1 MLNKKLL
8 RLIIIAMIVSLT
20 GLIVLQVYTINNA
33 IKLEEK
39 MFEASVN
46 QAINQ
51 VAEIIEKHEV
61 AVNVRDNLNLSSQG
75 KMFFMGIDSLIHK
88 SVTKKDTTTSG
99 LVFWNEI
106 SPGEL
111 QAEFRQINKD
121 GAVELIEETRFDSSG
136 EVTYKRIRSASR
148 LSEPGKISSDF
159 GIHLEKNE
167 QINDPRLERFLKKSG
182 LVSDIFQELFKI
194 NTQRNVE
201 ERVQP
206 EIIDSLLREKFAEAG
221 IKTPFEFGIY
231 DLINNKLFVNQ
242 ESKYSNELL
251 TSQFRVR
258 LFPHD
263 IFVHPDYLLV
273 YFPKQNTY
281 IFSNLIFTF
290 LISSLFLLVIIL
302 SFYYTISTIMKQ
314 KKVSEIKNDFI
325 NNMTHELKTPISTIS
340 LACEAMGD
348 PDINRT
354 GRIMD
359 NYIKMI
365 AEENKRLGLLVENVL
380 QTAILDKGDFKLKT
394 EQIDIRQVLEK
405 VMKSLSMH
413 LERKKG
419 KIELNINTEKVMV
432 EADPVHITNV
442 MYNLIDNAIKYS
454 KTEPH
459 IIITVSQTD
468 KGLGIEVADNGIGI
482 SKDQQKRIFEKLYRV
497 PTGNVHNVKGF
508 GLGLSYVKA
517 IVDKHFGQIKLESE
531 LGKGSKFLVVIPY
544 FHRSNVLNTA

>member
-8 RLIIIAMIVSLT
+8 KVIIVAMIVSLS
-20 GLIVLQVYTINNA
+20 GLIVLQVFTISNA

-51 VAEIIEKHEV
+51 VAEMIEKHEV
-61 AVNVRDNLNLSSQG
+61 AVNVRDNFNLSSQG
-75 KMFFMGIDSLIHK
+75 KMFFMGIDSLVRK
-88 SVTKKDTTTSG
+88 SVTQKDTTTSG

-121 GAVELIEETRFDSSG
+121 GAVELIEETRFDSLG

-148 LSEPGKISSDF
+148 LAEPGKMISDF

-194 NTQRNVE
+194 NTQRNIE

-206 EIIDSLLREKFAEAG
+206 EIIDSLLKEKFAEVG

-231 DLINNKLFVNQ
+231 DLINNKLFIDH

-302 SFYYTISTIMKQ
+302 SFYYTINTILKQ

-348 PDINRT
+348 PDINRA

-405 VMKSLSMH
+405 VIKSLSMH

-419 KIELNINTEKVMV
+419 KVELNINTDKLMV

-454 KTEPH
+454 KTEP
-459 IIITVSQTD
+459 IITITVSQTD

-517 IVDKHFGQIKLESE
+517 IIDKHFGQIRLESE
-531 LGKGSKFLVVIPY
+531 LGKGSKFLIVIPY
-544 FHRSNVLNTA
+544 FHRSNVLKTA

>member
-8 RLIIIAMIVSLT
+8 KLIILSMIIALS
-20 GLIVLQVYTINNA
+20 GLIILQVYTLNNA
-33 IKLEEK
+33 IKLEEQ
-39 MFEASVN
+39 MFESSVN

-51 VAEIIEKHEV
+51 VSELIEKHEV
-61 AVNVRDNLNLSSQG
+61 AVNVRDNFDLSSQG
-75 KMFFMGIDSLIHK
+75 KMFFMGIDSLISK
-88 SVTKKDTTTSG
+88 SSSKKDTTTSG

-121 GAVELIEETRFDSSG
+121 GAIELIEETRFDSSG

-148 LSEPGKISSDF
+148 LSEPNRFHSDF
-159 GIHLEKNE
+159 GIHIEKNDP
-167 QINDPRLERFLKKSG
+167 IADPRLERFIKKSG
-182 LVSDIFQELFKI
+182 LVSDIFKELFKL
-194 NTQRNVE
+194 NVNSNIE
-201 ERVQP
+201 DRVKP
-206 EIIDSLLREKFAEAG
+206 EIIDSLLRIKFEEVG
-221 IKTPFEFGIY
+221 IKTAYEFGIY
-231 DLINNKLFVNQ
+231 DLINNKLFIDH
-242 ESKYSNELL
+242 ESNYANELMK
-251 TSQFRVR
+251 SQFRVR

-263 IFVHPDYLLV
+263 IFVQPDYLLV
-273 YFPKQNTY
+273 HFPNQRSY
-281 IFSNLIFTF
+281 IFSNLLFTF
-290 LISSLFLLVIIL
+290 FISTLFLLVIIF
-302 SFYYTISTIMKQ
+302 SFYYTVNTIIKQ

-348 PDINRT
+348 PDINRA
-354 GRIMD
+354 GRLMD
-359 NYIKMI
+359 NYVKMI

-405 VMKSLSMH
+405 VIKSLGMH
-413 LERKKG
+413 LDRKKG
-419 KIELNINTEKVMV
+419 KVELNIHTDKLTL

-454 KTEPH
+454 QNEPL
-459 IIITVSQTD
+459 IIINITETE
-468 KGLGIEVADNGIGI
+468 KGLGIEIADNGIGI

-497 PTGNVHNVKGF
+497 PTGNLHDVKGF

-531 LGKGSKFLVVIPY
+531 LQKGSKFLIIIPY
-544 FHRSNVLNTA
+544 FHRSAALNN

>member
-8 RLIIIAMIVSLT
+8 KVIIIAMMVSLS

-33 IKLEEK
+33 VKLEEK

-46 QAINQ
+46 QAIHQ

-61 AVNVRDNLNLSSQG
+61 AVNVRDNFNLSSQG
-75 KMFFMGIDSLIHK
+75 KMFFMGIDSLVRK
-88 SVTKKDTTTSG
+88 STTKKDTTTSG

-136 EVTYKRIRSASR
+136 EVTFKRIRSASR
-148 LSEPGKISSDF
+148 LSEPNRLQSDF
-159 GIHLEKNE
+159 DIHLERNE
-167 QINDPRLERFLKKSG
+167 QVSDPRLERFLKKSG
-182 LVSDIFQELFKI
+182 LVSDIFKELFKI
-194 NTQRNVE
+194 NVQQNIE
-201 ERVQP
+201 ERVKP
-206 EIIDSLLREKFAEAG
+206 EIIDSLLKEKFHEVG
-221 IKTPFEFGIY
+221 IKTSFEFGIY
-231 DLINNKLFVNQ
+231 DLINNKLFIDH
-242 ESKYSNELL
+242 ESKYANDLMK
-251 TSQFRVR
+251 SQFRVR

-273 YFPKQNTY
+273 YFPSQSSY
-281 IFSNLIFTF
+281 IFSNLIFIF
-290 LISSLFLLVIIL
+290 IISSLFLLVVIF
-302 SFYYTISTIMKQ
+302 SFYYTINTILKQ

-348 PDINRT
+348 PDINRA

-394 EQIDIRQVLEK
+394 EQIDIRLVLEK

-419 KIELNINTEKVMV
+419 KLELQLNTERVMV

-454 KTEPH
+454 KSEPH
-459 IIITVSQTD
+459 IIIAVSETE

-517 IVDKHFGQIKLESE
+517 IVDKHFGQIRLESE
-531 LGKGSKFLVVIPY
+531 LGKGSRFLITIPY
-544 FHRSNVLNTA
+544 FHRSNVLN

>member
-1 MLNKKLL
+1 MVIALSG
-8 RLIIIAMIVSLT
+8 LII
-20 GLIVLQVYTINNA
+20 LQVYTLQNA
-33 IKLEEK
+33 VKLEEQ
-39 MFEASVN
+39 MFETSVN
-46 QAINQ
+46 HAINQ

-61 AVNVRDNLNLSSQG
+61 AVNVRDNFDVSSQG
-75 KMFFMGIDSLIHK
+75 KMFFMGIDSLIRK
-88 SVTKKDTTTSG
+88 STTKKDTTTSG

-121 GAVELIEETRFDSSG
+121 GAVELIEETRFDSTG

-148 LSEPGKISSDF
+148 LKEPSQYQSDF

-167 QINDPRLERFLKKSG
+167 PSIDPRLERFIKKSG
-182 LVSDIFQELFKI
+182 MVSDIFKELFKL
-194 NTQRNVE
+194 NVE
-201 ERVQP
+201 SNVEDRVRP
-206 EIIDSLLREKFAEAG
+206 EIIDSLLKVKFEEVG

-231 DLINNKLFVNQ
+231 DLVNNKLFIDH
-242 ESKYSNELL
+242 ESKNANQLMK
-251 TSQFRVR
+251 SQFRVR

-273 YFPKQNTY
+273 YFPKQRSY
-281 IFSNLIFTF
+281 IFSNLIFIF
-290 LISSLFLLVIIL
+290 SISSLFLVVIIL
-302 SFYYTISTIMKQ
+302 SFYYTINTILKQ

-348 PDINRT
+348 PDINRA
-354 GRIMD
+354 GRLMD
-359 NYIKMI
+359 NYVKMI

-394 EQIDIRQVLEK
+394 EQIDISQVLEK
-405 VMKSLSMH
+405 VTQSLGMH
-413 LERKKG
+413 LDRKKG
-419 KIELNINTEKVMV
+419 KIDLKYNTERLLL

-459 IIITVSQTD
+459 ISITVSETD
-468 KGLGIEVADNGIGI
+468 KGMGIELADNGIGI

-517 IVDKHFGQIKLESE
+517 IIDKHLGTIKVESE
-531 LGKGSKFLVVIPY
+531 LGKGSKFLITLPY
-544 FHRSNVLNTA
+544 FHRKNIIKE

>member
-1 MLNKKLL
+1 MVIALSG
-8 RLIIIAMIVSLT
+8 LII
-20 GLIVLQVYTINNA
+20 LQVHTLQNA
-33 IKLEEK
+33 VKLEEQ
-39 MFEASVN
+39 MFETSVN

-61 AVNVRDNLNLSSQG
+61 AVNVRDNFDVSSQG
-75 KMFFMGIDSLIHK
+75 KMFFMGIDSLIRK
-88 SVTKKDTTTSG
+88 STTKKDTTTSG

-121 GAVELIEETRFDSSG
+121 GAVELIEETRFDSTG

-148 LSEPGKISSDF
+148 LKEPSQYQSDF
-159 GIHLEKNE
+159 GIHLEKNKPS
-167 QINDPRLERFLKKSG
+167 IDPRLERFIKKSG
-182 LVSDIFQELFKI
+182 MVSDIFKELFKL
-194 NTQRNVE
+194 NVE
-201 ERVQP
+201 SNVEDRVRP
-206 EIIDSLLREKFAEAG
+206 EIIDSLLKVKFEEVG

-231 DLINNKLFVNQ
+231 DLINNKLFIDH
-242 ESKYSNELL
+242 ESKNADQLMK
-251 TSQFRVR
+251 SQFRVR

-273 YFPKQNTY
+273 YFPKQRSY
-281 IFSNLIFTF
+281 IFSNLIFIF
-290 LISSLFLLVIIL
+290 SISSLFLVVIIL
-302 SFYYTISTIMKQ
+302 SFYYTINTILKQ

-348 PDINRT
+348 PDINRA
-354 GRIMD
+354 GRLMD
-359 NYIKMI
+359 NYVKMI

-394 EQIDIRQVLEK
+394 EQIDISQVLEK
-405 VMKSLSMH
+405 VTQSLGMH
-413 LERKKG
+413 LDRKKG
-419 KIELNINTEKVMV
+419 KIDLKYNTERLLL

-459 IIITVSQTD
+459 ISITVSETD
-468 KGLGIEVADNGIGI
+468 KGMCIELADNGIGI

-517 IVDKHFGQIKLESE
+517 IIDKHLGTIKVESE
-531 LGKGSKFLVVIPY
+531 LGKGSKFLITLPY
-544 FHRSNVLNTA
+544 FHRKNIIKE

>member
-1 MLNKKLL
+1 
-8 RLIIIAMIVSLT
+8 
-20 GLIVLQVYTINNA
+20 
-33 IKLEEK
+33 
-39 MFEASVN
+39 
-46 QAINQ
+46 
-51 VAEIIEKHEV
+51 
-61 AVNVRDNLNLSSQG
+61 
-75 KMFFMGIDSLIHK
+75 MFFMGIDSLIRK
-88 SVTKKDTTTSG
+88 STTKKDTTTSG

-121 GAVELIEETRFDSSG
+121 GAVELIEETRFDSTG

-148 LSEPGKISSDF
+148 LKEPSQYQSDF

-167 QINDPRLERFLKKSG
+167 PSIDPRLERFIKKSG
-182 LVSDIFQELFKI
+182 MVSDIFKELFKL
-194 NTQRNVE
+194 NVE
-201 ERVQP
+201 SNVEDRVRP
-206 EIIDSLLREKFAEAG
+206 EIIDSLLKVKFEEVG

-231 DLINNKLFVNQ
+231 DLINNKLFIDH
-242 ESKYSNELL
+242 ESKNADQLMK
-251 TSQFRVR
+251 SQFRVR

-273 YFPKQNTY
+273 YFPKQRSY
-281 IFSNLIFTF
+281 IFSNLIFIF
-290 LISSLFLLVIIL
+290 SISSLFLVVIIL
-302 SFYYTISTIMKQ
+302 SFYYTINTILKQ

-348 PDINRT
+348 PDINRA
-354 GRIMD
+354 GRLMD
-359 NYIKMI
+359 NYVKMI

-394 EQIDIRQVLEK
+394 EQIDISQVLEK
-405 VMKSLSMH
+405 VTQSLGMH
-413 LERKKG
+413 LDRKKG
-419 KIELNINTEKVMV
+419 KIDLKYNTERLLL

-459 IIITVSQTD
+459 ISITVSETD
-468 KGLGIEVADNGIGI
+468 KGMCIELADNGIGI

-517 IVDKHFGQIKLESE
+517 IIDKHLGTIKVESE
-531 LGKGSKFLVVIPY
+531 LGKGSKFLITLPY
-544 FHRSNVLNTA
+544 FHRKNIIKE

>member
-1 MLNKKLL
+1 MVFALSG
-8 RLIIIAMIVSLT
+8 LII
-20 GLIVLQVYTINNA
+20 LQVYTLQNA
-33 IKLEEK
+33 VKLEEQ
-39 MFEASVN
+39 MFETSVN

-61 AVNVRDNLNLSSQG
+61 AVNVRDNFDVSSQG
-75 KMFFMGIDSLIHK
+75 KMFFMGIDSLIRK
-88 SVTKKDTTTSG
+88 STTKKDTTTSG

-121 GAVELIEETRFDSSG
+121 GAVELIEETRFDSTG

-148 LSEPGKISSDF
+148 LKEPSQYQSDF

-167 QINDPRLERFLKKSG
+167 PSIDPRLERFIKKSG
-182 LVSDIFQELFKI
+182 MVSDIFKELFKL
-194 NTQRNVE
+194 NVE
-201 ERVQP
+201 SNVEDRVRP
-206 EIIDSLLREKFAEAG
+206 EIIDSLLKVKFEEVG

-231 DLINNKLFVNQ
+231 DLINNKLFIDH
-242 ESKYSNELL
+242 ESKNADQLMK
-251 TSQFRVR
+251 SQFRVR

-273 YFPKQNTY
+273 YFPKQRSY
-281 IFSNLIFTF
+281 IFSNLIFIF
-290 LISSLFLLVIIL
+290 SISSLFLVVIIL
-302 SFYYTISTIMKQ
+302 SFYYTINTILKQ

-348 PDINRT
+348 PDINRA
-354 GRIMD
+354 GRLMD
-359 NYIKMI
+359 NYVKMI

-394 EQIDIRQVLEK
+394 EQIDISQVLEK
-405 VMKSLSMH
+405 VTQSLGMH
-413 LERKKG
+413 LDRKKG
-419 KIELNINTEKVMV
+419 KIDLKYNTERLLL

-459 IIITVSQTD
+459 ISISVSETD
-468 KGLGIEVADNGIGI
+468 KGMGIELADNGIGI

-517 IVDKHFGQIKLESE
+517 IIDKHFGTIKVESE
-531 LGKGSKFLVVIPY
+531 LGKGSKFLITLPY
-544 FHRSNVLNTA
+544 FHRKNIIKE

>member
-8 RLIIIAMIVSLT
+8 KVIIIAMMVSLS

-33 IKLEEK
+33 VKLEEK

-46 QAINQ
+46 QAIHQ

-61 AVNVRDNLNLSSQG
+61 AVNVRDNFNLSSQG
-75 KMFFMGIDSLIHK
+75 KMFFMGIDSLVRK
-88 SVTKKDTTTSG
+88 STTKKDTTTSG

-136 EVTYKRIRSASR
+136 EVTFKRIRSASR
-148 LSEPGKISSDF
+148 LSEPNRLQSDF
-159 GIHLEKNE
+159 GIHLERNE
-167 QINDPRLERFLKKSG
+167 QVSDPRLERFLKKSG
-182 LVSDIFQELFKI
+182 LVSDIFKELFKI
-194 NTQRNVE
+194 NVQQNIE
-201 ERVQP
+201 ERVKP
-206 EIIDSLLREKFAEAG
+206 EIIDSLLKEKFHEVG
-221 IKTPFEFGIY
+221 IKTSFEFGIY
-231 DLINNKLFVNQ
+231 DLINNKLFIDH
-242 ESKYSNELL
+242 ESKYANDLMK
-251 TSQFRVR
+251 SQFRVR

-273 YFPKQNTY
+273 YFPSQSSY
-281 IFSNLIFTF
+281 IFSNLIFIF
-290 LISSLFLLVIIL
+290 IISSLFLLVVIF
-302 SFYYTISTIMKQ
+302 SFYYTINTILKQ

-348 PDINRT
+348 PDINRA

-394 EQIDIRQVLEK
+394 EQIDIRLVLEK

-419 KIELNINTEKVMV
+419 KLELQLNTERVMV

-454 KTEPH
+454 KSEPH
-459 IIITVSQTD
+459 IIIAVSETE

-517 IVDKHFGQIKLESE
+517 IVDKHFGQIRLESE
-531 LGKGSKFLVVIPY
+531 LGKGSRFLITIPY
-544 FHRSNVLNTA
+544 FHRSNVLN

>member
-8 RLIIIAMIVSLT
+8 KVIIIAMMVSLS

-33 IKLEEK
+33 VKLEEK

-46 QAINQ
+46 QAIHQ

-61 AVNVRDNLNLSSQG
+61 AVNVRDNFNLSSQG
-75 KMFFMGIDSLIHK
+75 KMFFMGIDSLVRK
-88 SVTKKDTTTSG
+88 STTKKDTTTSG

-136 EVTYKRIRSASR
+136 EVTFKRIRSASR
-148 LSEPGKISSDF
+148 LSEPNRLQSDF
-159 GIHLEKNE
+159 GIHLERNE
-167 QINDPRLERFLKKSG
+167 QVNDPRLERFLKKSG
-182 LVSDIFQELFKI
+182 LVSDIFKELFKI
-194 NTQRNVE
+194 NVQQNIE
-201 ERVQP
+201 ERVKP
-206 EIIDSLLREKFAEAG
+206 EIIDSLLKEKFHEVG
-221 IKTPFEFGIY
+221 IKTSFEFGIY
-231 DLINNKLFVNQ
+231 DLINNKLFIDH
-242 ESKYSNELL
+242 ESKYANDLMK
-251 TSQFRVR
+251 SQFRVR

-273 YFPKQNTY
+273 YFPSQSSY

-290 LISSLFLLVIIL
+290 IISSLFLLVVIF
-302 SFYYTISTIMKQ
+302 SFYYTINTILKQ

-348 PDINRT
+348 PDINRS

-394 EQIDIRQVLEK
+394 ERIDIRQVLEK

-419 KIELNINTEKVMV
+419 KLELQLNTERVMV

-454 KTEPH
+454 KSEPH
-459 IIITVSQTD
+459 IIITVSETE

-517 IVDKHFGQIKLESE
+517 IVDKHFGQIRLESE
-531 LGKGSKFLVVIPY
+531 LGKGSRFLITIPY
-544 FHRSNVLNTA
+544 FHRSNVLN

>member
-8 RLIIIAMIVSLT
+8 KVIIIAMMVSLS

-33 IKLEEK
+33 VKLEEK

-46 QAINQ
+46 QAIHQ

-61 AVNVRDNLNLSSQG
+61 AVNVRDNFNLSSQG
-75 KMFFMGIDSLIHK
+75 KMFFMGIDSLVRK
-88 SVTKKDTTTSG
+88 STTKKDTTTSG

-136 EVTYKRIRSASR
+136 EVTFKRIRSASR
-148 LSEPGKISSDF
+148 LSEPNRLQSDF
-159 GIHLEKNE
+159 GIHLERNE
-167 QINDPRLERFLKKSG
+167 QVSDPRLERFLKKSG
-182 LVSDIFQELFKI
+182 LVSDIFKELFKI
-194 NTQRNVE
+194 NVQQNIE
-201 ERVQP
+201 ERVKP
-206 EIIDSLLREKFAEAG
+206 EIIDSLLKEKFHEVG
-221 IKTPFEFGIY
+221 IKTSFEFGIY
-231 DLINNKLFVNQ
+231 DLINNKLFIDH
-242 ESKYSNELL
+242 ESKYANDLMK
-251 TSQFRVR
+251 SQFRVR

-273 YFPKQNTY
+273 YFPSQSSY
-281 IFSNLIFTF
+281 IFSNLIFIF
-290 LISSLFLLVIIL
+290 IISSLFLLVVIF
-302 SFYYTISTIMKQ
+302 SFYYTINTILKQ

-348 PDINRT
+348 PDINRA

-419 KIELNINTEKVMV
+419 KLELQLNTERVMV

-454 KTEPH
+454 KSEPH
-459 IIITVSQTD
+459 IIIAVSETE

-517 IVDKHFGQIKLESE
+517 IVDKHFGQIRLESE
-531 LGKGSKFLVVIPY
+531 LGKGSRFLITIPY
-544 FHRSNVLNTA
+544 FHRSNVLN

>member
-8 RLIIIAMIVSLT
+8 KLIILSMIIAMS
-20 GLIVLQVYTINNA
+20 GLVILQIYTLNNA
-33 IKLEEK
+33 IKLEEQ
-39 MFEASVN
+39 MFETSVN

-51 VAEIIEKHEV
+51 VSELIEKHEV
-61 AVNVRDNLNLSSQG
+61 AVNVRDNFDLSSQG
-75 KMFFMGIDSLIHK
+75 KMFFMGIDSLISK
-88 SVTKKDTTTSG
+88 SSSKKDTTTSG

-121 GAVELIEETRFDSSG
+121 GAIELIEETRFDSSG

-148 LSEPGKISSDF
+148 LSEPNRFHSDF
-159 GIHLEKNE
+159 GIHIEKNDP
-167 QINDPRLERFLKKSG
+167 IADPRLERFIKKSG
-182 LVSDIFQELFKI
+182 LVSDIFKELFKL
-194 NTQRNVE
+194 NVNSNIE
-201 ERVQP
+201 DRVKP
-206 EIIDSLLREKFAEAG
+206 EIIDSLLRIKFEEVG
-221 IKTPFEFGIY
+221 IKTAYEFGIY
-231 DLINNKLFVNQ
+231 DLINNKLFIDH
-242 ESKYSNELL
+242 ESKYANELMK
-251 TSQFRVR
+251 SQFRVR

-263 IFVHPDYLLV
+263 IFVQPDYLLV
-273 YFPKQNTY
+273 HFPNQRSY
-281 IFSNLIFTF
+281 IFSNLLFTF
-290 LISSLFLLVIIL
+290 FISTLFLLVIIF
-302 SFYYTISTIMKQ
+302 SFYYTVNTIIKQ

-348 PDINRT
+348 PDINRA
-354 GRIMD
+354 GRLMD
-359 NYIKMI
+359 NYVKMI

-380 QTAILDKGDFKLKT
+380 QTAILDKGDFKLKN

-405 VMKSLSMH
+405 VIKSLGMH

-419 KIELNINTEKVMV
+419 KVELNIHTDKLTL

-454 KTEPH
+454 QNEPLIVINITE
-459 IIITVSQTD
+459 TE
-468 KGLGIEVADNGIGI
+468 KGLGIEIADNGIGI

-497 PTGNVHNVKGF
+497 PTGNLHDVKGF

-531 LGKGSKFLVVIPY
+531 LQKGSKFLIIIPY
-544 FHRSNVLNTA
+544 FHRSTALNN

>member
-1 MLNKKLL
+1 
-8 RLIIIAMIVSLT
+8 
-20 GLIVLQVYTINNA
+20 
-33 IKLEEK
+33 
-39 MFEASVN
+39 
-46 QAINQ
+46 
-51 VAEIIEKHEV
+51 
-61 AVNVRDNLNLSSQG
+61 
-75 KMFFMGIDSLIHK
+75 
-88 SVTKKDTTTSG
+88 
-99 LVFWNEI
+99 
-106 SPGEL
+106 
-111 QAEFRQINKD
+111 
-121 GAVELIEETRFDSSG
+121 
-136 EVTYKRIRSASR
+136 
-148 LSEPGKISSDF
+148 
-159 GIHLEKNE
+159 LEKNE

-194 NTQRNVE
+194 NTQRNIE

-206 EIIDSLLREKFAEAG
+206 EIIDSLLKEKFAEVG

-231 DLINNKLFVNQ
+231 DLINNKLFIDH

-302 SFYYTISTIMKQ
+302 SFYYTINTILKQ

-348 PDINRT
+348 PDINRA

-405 VMKSLSMH
+405 VIKSLSMH

-419 KIELNINTEKVMV
+419 KVELNINTDKLMV

-454 KTEPH
+454 KTEP
-459 IIITVSQTD
+459 IITITVSQTD

-517 IVDKHFGQIKLESE
+517 IIDKHFGQIRLESE
-531 LGKGSKFLVVIPY
+531 LGKGSKFLIVIPY
-544 FHRSNVLNTA
+544 FHRSNVLKTA

>member
-8 RLIIIAMIVSLT
+8 KVIIVAMIVSLS
-20 GLIVLQVYTINNA
+20 GLIVLQVFTISNA

-51 VAEIIEKHEV
+51 VAEMIEKHEV
-61 AVNVRDNLNLSSQG
+61 AVNVRDNFNLSSQG
-75 KMFFMGIDSLIHK
+75 KMFFMGIDSLVRK
-88 SVTKKDTTTSG
+88 SVTQKDTTTSG

-148 LSEPGKISSDF
+148 LAEPGKMISDF

-167 QINDPRLERFLKKSG
+167 QINDPRFERFLKKSG

-206 EIIDSLLREKFAEAG
+206 EIIDSLLKEKFAEVG

-231 DLINNKLFVNQ
+231 DLINNKLFIDH

-302 SFYYTISTIMKQ
+302 SFYYTINTIVKQ

-348 PDINRT
+348 PDINRA

-405 VMKSLSMH
+405 VIKSLSMH

-419 KIELNINTEKVMV
+419 KVELNINTDKLMV

-442 MYNLIDNAIKYS
+442 MYNLMDNAIKYS
-454 KTEPH
+454 KTEP
-459 IIITVSQTD
+459 IITITVSQTD

-517 IVDKHFGQIKLESE
+517 IIDKHFGQIRLESE
-531 LGKGSKFLVVIPY
+531 LGKGSKFLIVIPY
-544 FHRSNVLNTA
+544 FHRSNVLKTA